1 VALARVLAELTIQ
14 QKGFAALLWQR
25 KHSMSH
31 NSHDEMQALIQQTM
45 GALNALSQRIAAPD
59 VEALLHPVDAELR
72 LRRRRERTFNLGYF
86 GDAAWDILL
95 ELERAQRMGHKIA
108 ITDIGVESRIPL
120 TTVLRYLTRLEKDG
134 LITRRVDPN
143 DRRRVFVALTS
154 DGYRRLCQSF
164 GIEPSITPT
173 QPSDGTIGF
182 AISPSR

>member
-1 VALARVLAELTIQ
+1 
-14 QKGFAALLWQR
+14 
-25 KHSMSH
+25 MSH
-31 NSHDEMQALIQQTM
+31 NSHDEMQAIIQQTM

-72 LRRRRERTFNLGYF
+72 LRRRRERAFNISYF

-95 ELERAQRMGHKIA
+95 ELERAQRMGQKIA

-143 DRRRVFVALTS
+143 DRRRVFVALTQE
-154 DGYRRLCQSF
+154 GYRRICDAF
-164 GIEPSITPT
+164 GMEAAPAPANAA
-173 QPSDGTIGF
+173 DGKFGF
-182 AISPSR
+182 TASA

>member
-1 VALARVLAELTIQ
+1 
-14 QKGFAALLWQR
+14 
-25 KHSMSH
+25 MSH
-31 NSHDEMQALIQQTM
+31 NSHDEMQAIIQQTM
-45 GALNALSQRIAAPD
+45 GALTALSQRIAAPD

-72 LRRRRERTFNLGYF
+72 LRRRRERAFNIGYF
-86 GDAAWDILL
+86 GEAAWDILL

-154 DGYRRLCQSF
+154 EGYRRLCESF
-164 GIEPSITPT
+164 GMEPAIAPAATAE
-173 QPSDGTIGF
+173 GTIGF
-182 AISPSR
+182 AANSSR

>member
-1 VALARVLAELTIQ
+1 
-14 QKGFAALLWQR
+14 
-25 KHSMSH
+25 MSR

-45 GALNALSQRIAAPD
+45 GALTALSQRIAAPD

-72 LRRRRERTFNLGYF
+72 LRRRRERAFNITYF

-143 DRRRVFVALTS
+143 DRRRVFVALTQ
-154 DGYRRLCQSF
+154 DGYRRICEAF
-164 GIEPSITPT
+164 GLETPAPAAAAT
-173 QPSDGTIGF
+173 DNKIGF
-182 AISPSR
+182 AASA

>member
-1 VALARVLAELTIQ
+1 
-14 QKGFAALLWQR
+14 
-25 KHSMSH
+25 
-31 NSHDEMQALIQQTM
+31 
-45 GALNALSQRIAAPD
+45 
-59 VEALLHPVDAELR
+59 
-72 LRRRRERTFNLGYF
+72 
-86 GDAAWDILL
+86 
-95 ELERAQRMGHKIA
+95 MGHKIA

>member
-1 VALARVLAELTIQ
+1 
-14 QKGFAALLWQR
+14 
-25 KHSMSH
+25 MSH
-31 NSHDEMQALIQQTM
+31 NSHDEMQAIIQQTM

-72 LRRRRERTFNLGYF
+72 LRRRRERAFNIGYF

-143 DRRRVFVALTS
+143 DRRRVFVALTQE
-154 DGYRRLCQSF
+154 GYRRLCESF
-164 GIEPSITPT
+164 GMEATVSLVPAANA
-173 QPSDGTIGF
+173 TIGF
-182 AISPSR
+182 AAQPTR